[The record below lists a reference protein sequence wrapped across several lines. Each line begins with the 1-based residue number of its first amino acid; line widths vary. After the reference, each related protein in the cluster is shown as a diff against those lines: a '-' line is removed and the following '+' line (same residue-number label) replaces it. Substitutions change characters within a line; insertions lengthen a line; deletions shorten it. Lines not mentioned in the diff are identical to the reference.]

1 MNDRKKREARR
12 ARQAAAE
19 ASKPLSTHRPAQRG
33 TFRVAQAQRQL
44 AAELPSIVRVRQR
57 APKPI
62 VSRGAALDPLPVA
75 DQGEV
80 KRSPGLAVQSIRPDQ
95 PKLSKADLHL
105 KCRPKTNK
113 PSAGGGSGRNF
124 VPWGKC

>member
-12 ARQAAAE
+12 ARVAAAQAA
-19 ASKPLSTHRPAQRG
+19 KPLPSHVPAQRG
-33 TFRVAQAQRQL
+33 TFRVAQAQQRL
-44 AAELPSIVRVRQR
+44 AAELPTIIRTRQQ
-57 APKPI
+57 APKPT

-80 KRSPGLAVQSIRPDQ
+80 KLSPGPAVQSIRPDQ

-105 KCRPKTNK
+105 KCRPKSNK

-124 VPWGKC
+124 VKWRKC